1 MENIPICKGECLFG
15 KCPHKV
21 CVKAMAQSQ
30 DAVDLHADMK
40 ILTQGNMPIMNSSK
54 TGYGV
59 AIDIGTTTVVVY
71 LYDLEKMKCVSVVS
85 RINKQASL
93 GLDVISRI
101 KFCGDHKDGLF
112 KMHRAITDEL
122 NDLIEQTL
130 KEALISAESIS
141 YAVITG
147 NTTMLH
153 LLASISPV
161 SMGVLPFMPLSYFG
175 NTINASEIDLN
186 LGNAQCYLTPCMS
199 AFVGGDISTA
209 LIATGFDKTQ
219 DICLLMDI
227 GTNGEVAIGNKDFIW
242 STSTAAGPAFEGA
255 HIKCGMAGVKGA
267 INSVFAKQG
276 KIEHTTIGNE
286 KAQGI
291 CGSGLLDAVALM
303 CEIEVIDETGRIDT
317 EKNCKFVGEKDGEV
331 VIFLT
336 DDVYIT
342 QKDIR
347 ELQTAKAAV
356 AAGVLSLAHCAE
368 IKIED
373 VKRVYIA
380 GGFGNY
386 MDIHSAMAI
395 GLLSKDFKEIISVG
409 NAAGTGAI
417 MTLIDDSYKENMSE
431 LCKHSKHVE
440 LGSNPYFMEKY
451 VDCMYF

>member
-30 DAVDLHADMK
+30 DAVDFHADMK

-122 NDLIEQTL
+122 NDLIDQTL
-130 KEALISAESIS
+130 KE
-141 YAVITG
+141 
-147 NTTMLH
+147 N
-153 LLASISPV
+153 
-161 SMGVLPFMPLSYFG
+161 
-175 NTINASEIDLN
+175 EIDLN

-395 GLLSKDFKEIISVG
+395 GLLSKDFKEITSVG